1 MARQPTATGESVI
14 RAASELMAARGYHGT
29 SMRDVAKAVGIQMAS
44 LYYYHA
50 SKQDLLVHLMRTT
63 LEDLREFVHQSMETA
78 GPDPVDQLEAG
89 LRAHIAFHV
98 ERRDDVIITDSELRA
113 LDEANLPVIL
123 ALRDR
128 YEQLIRGAIEAGVAG
143 GQLEKGG
150 RIGIVTTGVMTM
162 CTDVALWYDPDGPLS
177 VDGVADEIL
186 RFVMRG
192 LRAG

>member
-1 MARQPTATGESVI
+1 MT

-50 SKQDLLVHLMRTT
+50 SKQELLVHLMRTT
-63 LEDLREFVHQSMETA
+63 LEDLRRSVEEAMEAA
-78 GPDPVDQLEAG
+78 GPDPVDQLDAG

-98 ERRDDVIITDSELRA
+98 RRRDDVIITDSELRA
-113 LDEANLPVIL
+113 LEDENRPMIL
-123 ALRDR
+123 DLRDQ
-128 YEQLIRGAIEAGVAG
+128 YQNLVRGAIERGVERG
-143 GQLEKGG
+143 ELEGG

-162 CTDVALWYDPDGPLS
+162 CTDVALWYDPNGPLS

>member
-1 MARQPTATGESVI
+1 VARQPSTTGETVT

-50 SKQDLLVHLMRTT
+50 SKQELLVHLMRTT
-63 LEDLREFVHQSMETA
+63 LEDLRRSVEEAMEGA
-78 GPDPVDQLEAG
+78 GPDPIDQLDAG

-113 LDEANLPVIL
+113 LEDENRPMIL
-123 ALRDR
+123 DLRDQYQNLVR
-128 YEQLIRGAIEAGVAG
+128 AAIQRGVERGE
-143 GQLEKGG
+143 LEGG

-162 CTDVALWYDPDGPLS
+162 CTDVALWYDPNGPLS

-192 LRAG
+192 LRAD

>member
-1 MARQPTATGESVI
+1 VARQPSSTGESVT

-50 SKQDLLVHLMRTT
+50 SKQELLVHLMRTT
-63 LEDLREFVHQSMETA
+63 LEDLRRSVEEAMEAA
-78 GPDPVDQLEAG
+78 GPDPIDQLDAG

-98 ERRDDVIITDSELRA
+98 RRRDDVIITDSELRA
-113 LDEANLPVIL
+113 LEDENRPMIL
-123 ALRDR
+123 DLRDQ
-128 YEQLIRGAIEAGVAG
+128 YQNLVRGAIERGVERG
-143 GQLEKGG
+143 ELEGG

-162 CTDVALWYDPDGPLS
+162 CTDVALWYDPNGPLS